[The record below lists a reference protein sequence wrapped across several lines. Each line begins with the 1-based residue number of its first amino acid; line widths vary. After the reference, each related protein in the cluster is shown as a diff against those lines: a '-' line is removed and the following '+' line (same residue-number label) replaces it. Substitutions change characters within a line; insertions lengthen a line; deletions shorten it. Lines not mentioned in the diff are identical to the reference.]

1 MTKRFSSS
9 MLLLGL
15 VLGASQLSGCAAVI
29 VGAGVGAASVAH
41 DRRTVGT
48 QLDDATLES
57 RISSKLS
64 SHQQIKELAHIN
76 VQVFNG
82 VTLLVGQV
90 PDEQLKREA
99 QQLAESLPHVNRLH
113 NQLRLGPPTPAS
125 VRTHDVWLATK
136 VKSNL
141 LADKRVDGLHIN
153 VVVEDSEVFL
163 MGLVSNQEANI
174 AVDIVRNIDGVVK
187 VIKAFEYL

>member
-1 MTKRFSSS
+1 MMKMTKGYLVAT
-9 MLLLGL
+9 LLL
-15 VLGASQLSGCAAVI
+15 ATTQLTGCAVAI

-48 QLDDATLES
+48 QLDDATLAS

-64 SHQQIKELAHIN
+64 TNEQLKGQAHIN
-76 VQVFNG
+76 VEVFNG
-82 VTLLVGQV
+82 VALLVGQV
-90 PDEQLKREA
+90 PNEQLKREA
-99 QQLAESLPHVNRLH
+99 QRLAESLPQVTRLH
-113 NQLRLGPPTPAS
+113 NQLRLGSPTQAS

-141 LADKRVDGLHIN
+141 VADKRVDGLHIE
-153 VVVEDSEVFL
+153 VIVEDSEVFL
-163 MGLVSNQEANI
+163 MGLVNQQEANI
-174 AVDIVRNIDGVVK
+174 AVDIVRNINGVVK

>member
-1 MTKRFSSS
+1 MKTTTKGCLIAT
-9 MLLLGL
+9 LLL
-15 VLGASQLSGCAAVI
+15 ATSQLTGCAVAI

-57 RISSKLS
+57 RIASKLS
-64 SHQQIKELAHIN
+64 TNEQLKGQAHIN
-76 VQVFNG
+76 VEVFNG

-90 PDEQLKREA
+90 PNEQLKREA
-99 QQLAESLPHVNRLH
+99 QQLAESLPQVNRLH
-113 NQLRLGPPTPAS
+113 NQLRLGSPTPAS

-141 LADKRVDGLHIN
+141 VADKRVDGLHIE
-153 VVVEDSEVFL
+153 VIVEDSEVFL
-163 MGLVSNQEANI
+163 MGLVNEQEANI
-174 AVDIVRNIDGVVK
+174 AVEIVRNINGVTK